1 MKPAATT
8 VGVGRLLCALGL
20 LWAAWG
26 VLPCRA
32 VEKLGLAPYEAAVR
46 QASAADRQ
54 QITAL
59 LTAVA
64 SAHGMQ
70 KLATSPSTLVYY
82 TSPPSALGLTLSA
95 NENSQDKGTV
105 NITIGAAGLGIKLNK
120 ERQAVISAVD
130 AGLRRAL
137 GERLQK

>member
-70 KLATSPSTLVYY
+70 KLAMSPHTLVYY
-82 TSPPSALGLTLSA
+82 TSPPSALGLTISA
-95 NENSQDKGTV
+95 NDEQDNRTV
-105 NITIGAAGLGIKLNK
+105 NITIGAAGLGIKLNEQRK
-120 ERQAVISAVD
+120 AVINAVD
-130 AGLRRAL
+130 AGLRRTFGA
-137 GERLQK
+137 RLKR